1 MPPISSQ
8 NPSKEGVSHGTSDGS
23 KRIVMTTVPDENLAR
38 DIAEMLVTDKL
49 AACINILPM
58 MTSIYEWEG
67 KVEHGEEH
75 LLIIKTEQHC
85 IEDLQKAILEAHPY
99 ELPEIVV
106 VPIVG
111 GFEPYLKWISES
123 VQ

>member
-1 MPPISSQ
+1 MDTPDTTHKIL
-8 NPSKEGVSHGTSDGS
+8 
-23 KRIVMTTVPDENLAR
+23 MTTLPDEDQAR
-38 DIAEMLVTDKL
+38 DIAEMLVTEKL

-67 KVEHGEEH
+67 KVEQGEEH
-75 LLIIKTEQHC
+75 LLLIKTDQHS
-85 IEDLQKAILEAHPY
+85 IEAIQNVILDVHPY

-111 GFEPYLKWISES
+111 GYEPYLKWISES